1 LNKIQKIGASA
12 LTLALLG
19 SLLAGCM
26 SGTKEADKGAGTAP
40 APAPLKDEA
49 LTDTPVMTD
58 PINLT
63 FYKFYVG
70 LTDKEFDQYF
80 VQPLKKKYPN
90 VTLTLVNSGLTGP
103 LSPENILL
111 AGVEPDLIF
120 TSNYSFSIFKN
131 LKLNQNLNSYLE
143 KTKFDLNRFDP
154 AIVESLKKYN
164 DDGIYAIPFSNN
176 LAALFYN
183 KDIFDRFGVEYP
195 KEQSTW
201 DEILALHKKLVK
213 NDGGVQYRGI
223 VPPVAK
229 QFGDQMALSYADNS
243 TKKATLETDQWK
255 KAISLYKQF
264 YEIPGMIEGDKLPTD
279 NKTFFEEQSTAMY
292 TNWADT
298 ALANLTKLND
308 NGTPMNWDMTTYPSF
323 SDAKGIGR
331 RVDFHLMMMSATSKH
346 KDLVFDIMR
355 YMTNETIQL
364 DMTKNARMT
373 ALNNEEIKKQYAQ
386 AFKIMEG
393 KNLAAALKFKSAG
406 VKPSDFDAPISGV
419 VNKAGYDVAN
429 NKTDVNTALR
439 TAQEEA
445 NKIIAEE
452 TAKK

>member
-1 LNKIQKIGASA
+1 M
-12 LTLALLG
+12 LG
-19 SLLAGCM
+19 SLLSGCG
-26 SGTKEADKGAGTAP
+26 SEAKNTKAADKNAGAAQATA
-40 APAPLKDEA
+40 KDEA
-49 LTDTPVMTD
+49 LTDTPVMTE

-103 LSPENILL
+103 LAPENILV

-131 LKLNQNLNSYLE
+131 LKMNQNLNSYIE

-154 AIVESLKKYN
+154 AVVESLKKYN
-164 DDGIYAIPFSNN
+164 DDGVYAIPFSVNI
-176 LAALFYN
+176 APLFYN
-183 KDIFDRFGVEYP
+183 KDIFNKFAVEYP
-195 KEQSTW
+195 KDQSTW
-201 DEILALHKKLVK
+201 DEIVTLQKKLVR
-213 NDGGVQYRGI
+213 NEGGVQYRGI

-229 QFGDQMALSYADNS
+229 QFGDQLVLSYADNA
-243 TKKATLETDQWK
+243 TKKATLETEQWK
-255 KAISLYKQF
+255 KVLGLVKQF
-264 YEIPGMIEGDKLPTD
+264 YEVPGMLDGDKLPTD
-279 NKTFFEEQSTAMY
+279 TKTFFEQQTTAMY

-298 ALANLTKLND
+298 ALANLTNLDAK
-308 NGTPMNWDMTTYPSF
+308 GQPMNWDMTTYPSF

-331 RVDFHLMMMSATSKH
+331 RVDFHLMMMSSTSKH
-346 KDLVFDIMR
+346 KDLIFDIMR

-373 ALNNEEIKKQYAQ
+373 ALNKEEIKKNYAQ
-386 AFKIMEG
+386 SFKIIEG

-406 VKPSDFDAPISGV
+406 VKPSDYDAPVSGL
-419 VNKAGYDVAN
+419 VNKAGSDVAT
-429 NKTDVNTALR
+429 NKKDINTALR

-445 NKIIAEE
+445 NKLIAEE
-452 TAKK
+452 SAKR